1 MLTTLV
7 ASSKGGCG
15 KSTLVTQLASH
26 WAQVGKHAA
35 IVDADRQGSS
45 FRWAALRPDNVPG
58 VLAFEGGRRSLQ
70 KLPPDTDQLLVDT
83 PAGSRERDLEPY
95 LELANVMLVPV
106 LPSSF
111 DLDATLAFTEELRA
125 INRIHRGKLPVA
137 LVANR
142 LKPWTHASQDAV
154 DQLAGQSPFP
164 VVAQLRDSQAYVLL
178 AGLGKGIF
186 DYHSEQVRS
195 HQQDWKPLLRWIKR
209 QGPQG

>member
-1 MLTTLV
+1 MLTVLV
-7 ASSKGGCG
+7 ACSKGGCG
-15 KSTLVTQLASH
+15 KSTLVTQLAAH
-26 WAQVGKHAA
+26 WAQAGQNTA

-70 KLPPDTDQLLVDT
+70 KLPPDTRQLLIDT

-95 LELANVMLVPV
+95 LEQADVLLVPV

-111 DLDATLAFTEELRA
+111 DLHATLGFLDELRS
-125 INRIHRGKLPVA
+125 INRVHRGKLPVG

-154 DQLAGQSPFP
+154 NQLAEQSPFP

-178 AGLGKGIF
+178 SALGKGIF
-186 DYHSEQVRS
+186 DYQSEQVRN
-195 HQQDWKPLLRWIKR
+195 HQQDWKPLLRWTKR
-209 QGPQG
+209 QH

>member
-26 WAQVGKHAA
+26 WAQKGQHTA

-58 VLAFEGGRRSLQ
+58 VLGFEGGRRSLQ
-70 KLPPDTDQLLVDT
+70 KLPPDTAHLLIDT
-83 PAGSRERDLEPY
+83 PAGVRERDLEPY
-95 LELANVMLVPV
+95 LDIADVLLVPV

-111 DLDATLAFTEELRA
+111 DLHATLDFLAELQT
-125 INRIHRGKLPVA
+125 IKRIQRGKLPVA

-154 DQLAGQSPFP
+154 TELNEASPFP

-178 AGLGKGIF
+178 TALGKGIF
-186 DYHSEQVRS
+186 DYQSEQVRN

-209 QGPQG
+209 QH

>member
-1 MLTTLV
+1 MLTVLV

-26 WAQVGKHAA
+26 WAQEGRHTA

-45 FRWAALRPDNVPG
+45 YRWATLRPDGVPG
-58 VLAFEGGRRSLQ
+58 VLGLEGGRKALQ
-70 KLPPDTDQLLVDT
+70 KLPPDTDRVLIDT
-83 PAGSRERDLEPY
+83 PAGSHERELEPY
-95 LELANVMLVPV
+95 LEQASVLLVPV

-111 DLDATLAFTEELRA
+111 DLHATLDFLGHLGGIA
-125 INRIHRGKLPVA
+125 RIRRGKLPVA

-154 DQLAGQSPFP
+154 AQLAEQSPFP

-178 AGLGKGIF
+178 TALGKGIF
-186 DYHSEQVRS
+186 DYHSEQVRNQ
-195 HQQDWKPLLRWIKR
+195 QQDWAPLLRWIKR
-209 QGPQG
+209 QH

>member
-26 WAQVGKHAA
+26 WAQKGQHTA
-35 IVDADRQGSS
+35 IIDADRQGSS

-58 VLAFEGGRRSLQ
+58 VLAFEGGRRSMQ
-70 KLPPDTDQLLVDT
+70 KLPPDTTQLLIDT
-83 PAGSRERDLEPY
+83 PAGVRERDLEPY
-95 LELANVMLVPV
+95 LELANVLLVPV

-111 DLDATLAFTEELRA
+111 DLHATLDFLGELQS
-125 INRIHRGKLPVA
+125 IKRIQRGKLPVA

-142 LKPWTHASQDAV
+142 LKPWTHASQDAITE
-154 DQLAGQSPFP
+154 LTEASPFP

-178 AGLGKGIF
+178 TALGKGIF
-186 DYHSEQVRS
+186 DYQSEQVRN

-209 QGPQG
+209 QH

>member
-26 WAQVGKHAA
+26 WAQAGQHTA
-35 IVDADRQGSS
+35 IIDADRQGSS
-45 FRWAALRPDNVPG
+45 ARWASLRPDNVPG
-58 VLAFEGGRRSLQ
+58 VLALEGGRRSLQ
-70 KLPPDTDQLLVDT
+70 RLPPDTGQLLIDT
-83 PAGSRERDLEPY
+83 PAGSRERELEPY
-95 LELANVMLVPV
+95 LDLANVLLVPV

-111 DLDATLAFTEELRA
+111 DLDATLAFVEELRA

-142 LKPWTHASQDAV
+142 MKAWTRASQDAV
-154 DQLAGQSPFP
+154 TQLAEESPFP

-178 AGLGKGIF
+178 AALGKGIF

-209 QGPQG
+209 QSS

>member
-26 WAQVGKHAA
+26 WAQAGQHTA

-45 FRWAALRPDNVPG
+45 FRWASLRPDNVPG
-58 VLAFEGGRRSLQ
+58 VLAFEAGRKSLQ
-70 KLPPDTDQLLVDT
+70 KLPPDTAQLLIDT
-83 PAGSRERDLEPY
+83 AAGSRERDLEPY
-95 LELANVMLVPV
+95 LDEAKVLLVPV

-111 DLDATLAFTEELRA
+111 DLHATLAFADELRS

-142 LKPWTHASQDAV
+142 LKPWTHASQDAIA
-154 DQLAGQSPFP
+154 QLAEQSPFP
-164 VVAQLRDSQAYVLL
+164 IVAQLRDSQAYVLL
-178 AGLGKGIF
+178 ASLGKGIF

-195 HQQDWKPLLRWIKR
+195 HQEDWKPLLRWIKR
-209 QGPQG
+209 HA

>member
-26 WAQVGKHAA
+26 WAQAGQHTA

-45 FRWAALRPDNVPG
+45 FRWASLRPDNVPG
-58 VLAFEGGRRSLQ
+58 VLAFEGGRRALQ
-70 KLPPDTDQLLVDT
+70 KLSPDTGQLLIDT
-83 PAGSRERDLEPY
+83 AAGSREHDLEPY
-95 LELANVMLVPV
+95 VELANVLLVPV

-111 DLDATLAFTEELRA
+111 DLYATLAFTDELRS

-142 LKPWTHASQDAV
+142 LKPWTHASQDAIA
-154 DQLAGQSPFP
+154 QLAEQSPFP
-164 VVAQLRDSQAYVLL
+164 IVAQLRDSQAYVLL
-178 AGLGKGIF
+178 AALGKGIF
-186 DYHSEQVRS
+186 DYHSEQVRN

-209 QGPQG
+209 HA